1 MVATTPDLLHDITVT
16 SFGGIPCAQIYADFV
31 AWEAILN
38 THPEVKAIVE
48 IGTWTGGF
56 SMWLLAQADIRAL
69 EFTTYDVIPPWEV
82 EGGVSKR
89 AADFAGG
96 LDCFEQMDVFHR
108 ADEFREG
115 LAAYVE
121 LGPIVLFCDGGNKP
135 RELREFSASTPP
147 GSLVAV
153 HDWGTETFAKD
164 VPALLEPIH
173 HEYLENIGS
182 MTRWFLRP

>member
-1 MVATTPDLLHDITVT
+1 MVATTPDLLHDFTVT
-16 SFGGIPCAQIYADFV
+16 SFGGISCAQIYADFV

-56 SMWLLAQADIRAL
+56 SLWLLAQADIRGL
-69 EFTTYDVIPPWEV
+69 QFQSYDVIPPWEV
-82 EGGVSKR
+82 EGGVTEVV
-89 AADFAGG
+89 ADIVGPG
-96 LDCFEQMDVFHR
+96 WFEQMDVFHR
-108 ADEFREG
+108 ADDFREG
-115 LAAYVE
+115 LASWVE

-135 RELREFSASTPP
+135 RELREFAASVPS

-164 VPALLEPIH
+164 VPAILEPIH
-173 HEYLENIGS
+173 HEYLEGIGS
-182 MTRWFLRP
+182 ITRWFLRP